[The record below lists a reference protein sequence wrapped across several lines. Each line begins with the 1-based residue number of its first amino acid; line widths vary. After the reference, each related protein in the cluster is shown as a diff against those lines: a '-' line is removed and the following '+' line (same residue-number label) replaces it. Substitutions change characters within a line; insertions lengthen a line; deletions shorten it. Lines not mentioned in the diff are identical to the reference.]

1 MGCFDTV
8 LIPCPTCGQDYPE
21 QTKAGACLLEEYT
34 FENAPPEALASIN
47 EYAPFTCDNC
57 GTVFAVRIHV
67 MAVPYVIRNE
77 NATCE
82 GLFQL
87 MPKWWEKSGT

>member
-1 MGCFDTV
+1 MGMFDTV

-34 FENAPPEALASIN
+34 FDNAPPEVLASIN
-47 EYAPFTCDNC
+47 QYAPFTCDNC
-57 GTVFAVRIHV
+57 GTVFAVHIHV
-67 MAVPYVIRNE
+67 SAIPYVVKKNIG
-77 NATCE
+77 CE

-87 MPKWWEKSGT
+87 MPKWWEKGGT